1 LISFN
6 STSLFL
12 DLFVYL
18 VHGLEAPLLGVFV
31 IILMYYTSL
40 IDSRWTRLRVGLAR
54 GLRGS
59 IQIV

>member
-1 LISFN
+1 
-6 STSLFL
+6 L

-40 IDSRWTRLRVGLAR
+40 VDSRWTRLRVGLAR

-59 IQIV
+59 LQIV